1 MGLKDFGKSFIR
13 LAQRKWM
20 PYNAWQEFFDKTFPA
35 DPKPKARNAV
45 NTKLLRL
52 YALNPKP

>member
-1 MGLKDFGKSFIR
+1 
-13 LAQRKWM
+13 M

-52 YALNPKP
+52 YALNPISDLNTQAETLEA